1 MSLKEN
7 SLVLYKS
14 RPAIVRHIEDKKL
27 TIELADG
34 ESVSVRPKD
43 VLLLHPGPSPH
54 PRQLKSVVGDPLT
67 AWELLQGEETTIAD
81 LAELAFGEFTPGTA
95 WTIWQLV
102 ADGVYFEGTPDAV
115 KTHTPAKAQEIQAAR
130 ESKISEEREWEAFV
144 SRIAQGDVLVD
155 DEKYLADVIA
165 LALGRTE
172 SSRTLRRLDKPQTPE
187 AAHELLLHIGRW
199 LPADNPYPT
208 RLNVATS
215 TPVFPIHPLP
225 DEPRRDLTHLLSLAI
240 DDEGSGDPDDA
251 ISIDGDIIWVHV
263 ADVGAMIPPDSA
275 ADVEARNRAANLY
288 VPEGTIRMLPDGYTN
303 QLALGLQ
310 PVSPALSFALARSG
324 SSEFTLTEVVPSWIR
339 VTRTTYESAETQLD
353 TDPFPELL
361 HLAEVNRAH
370 RIARGAIE
378 LELPEVKLK
387 ASIDGRV
394 IIRPLLPLR
403 SRGLVREL
411 MLMTGEATGR
421 YGMAN
426 GLPLVYTAQEP
437 PSEDS
442 SLPPDLTGASPSIM
456 YAQRRLMQRSRQS
469 LTPGRHAGLGLDV
482 YVQVTSPLRRYLDL
496 LVHQQLRAHLA
507 GRPPLE
513 PAEVMLRI
521 GTTDAIAGAVRSA
534 ERLSNQHWTLVYLM
548 QNQDWRGIG
557 VVVENRPGRDTVLI
571 PDLAW
576 ETDIYQRPSRP
587 LDSTLMLAVDSIDL
601 ANRSARFRVT
611 G

>member
-1 MSLKEN
+1 
-7 SLVLYKS
+7 
-14 RPAIVRHIEDKKL
+14 
-27 TIELADG
+27 
-34 ESVSVRPKD
+34 
-43 VLLLHPGPSPH
+43 
-54 PRQLKSVVGDPLT
+54 
-67 AWELLQGEETTIAD
+67 
-81 LAELAFGEFTPGTA
+81 
-95 WTIWQLV
+95 
-102 ADGVYFEGTPDAV
+102 
-115 KTHTPAKAQEIQAAR
+115 
-130 ESKISEEREWEAFV
+130 
-144 SRIAQGDVLVD
+144 
-155 DEKYLADVIA
+155 
-165 LALGRTE
+165 
-172 SSRTLRRLDKPQTPE
+172 
-187 AAHELLLHIGRW
+187 
-199 LPADNPYPT
+199 
-208 RLNVATS
+208 
-215 TPVFPIHPLP
+215 
-225 DEPRRDLTHLLSLAI
+225 
-240 DDEGSGDPDDA
+240 
-251 ISIDGDIIWVHV
+251 
-263 ADVGAMIPPDSA
+263 
-275 ADVEARNRAANLY
+275 
-288 VPEGTIRMLPDGYTN
+288 
-303 QLALGLQ
+303 
-310 PVSPALSFALARSG
+310 
-324 SSEFTLTEVVPSWIR
+324 
-339 VTRTTYESAETQLD
+339 QLD

-421 YGMAN
+421 YGIAN
-426 GLPLVYTAQEP
+426 GLPLVYTVQEP

-557 VVVENRPGRDTVLI
+557 IVVENRPGRDTVLI